1 MPGRIISSLSMTRTE
16 FDNLVVTSGRKLYGQ
31 ACRILGDREESEDA
45 VQEVF
50 VRLWKMNMRLDEYES
65 VEALAVTMVKNY
77 CIDQLRK
84 RRFIDKGGE
93 TAFSGLHDPALSP
106 QELIERQEAS
116 EILNRIIGELPE
128 KYGEVIRMRDIE
140 ELRFEEIAEITGQ
153 NINNLR
159 VSLSRAR
166 KYVRD
171 EFRKQTK

>member
-1 MPGRIISSLSMTRTE
+1 MTRTE
-16 FDNLVVTSGRKLYGQ
+16 FDNLVVTSGRKLYSQ

-50 VRLWKMNMRLDEYES
+50 VRLWKMKMKLDEYAS
-65 VEALAVTMVKNY
+65 VEALAMTMVKNY

-84 RRFIDKGGE
+84 RRFIDQGGE
-93 TAFSGLHDPALSP
+93 SALSIMRDSAPSP

-116 EILNRIIGELPE
+116 EIMIRIIGKLPDP
-128 KYGEVIRMRDIE
+128 YREVIRMRDVE
-140 ELRFEEIAEITGQ
+140 ELSFEEISEITGQ
-153 NINNLR
+153 TINNLR

-166 KYVRD
+166 KSVRD

>member
-1 MPGRIISSLSMTRTE
+1 MTRTE
-16 FDNLVVTSGRKLYGQ
+16 FDNLVVTSGRKLYSQ

-50 VRLWKMNMRLDEYES
+50 VRLWKMKMKLDEYAS

-84 RRFIDKGGE
+84 RKFIDQGGE
-93 TAFSGLHDPALSP
+93 TAMTGLYDSAPSP
-106 QELIERQEAS
+106 QELIERQEATD
-116 EILNRIIGELPE
+116 IMIRIIEELPE
-128 KYGEVIRMRDIE
+128 QYREVIRMRDIE
-140 ELRFEEIAEITGQ
+140 ELSFEEIAEITGQ

-166 KYVRD
+166 KNVRD

>member
-1 MPGRIISSLSMTRTE
+1 MTRTE

-65 VEALAVTMVKNY
+65 VEALAMTMVKNY
-77 CIDQLRK
+77 SIDQLRK
-84 RRFIDKGGE
+84 RRFIDQGGE
-93 TAFSGLHDPALSP
+93 SALSIMRDSAPSP
-106 QELIERQEAS
+106 QELIERQETS
-116 EILNRIIGELPE
+116 EIMFRIIGKLPDP
-128 KYGEVIRMRDIE
+128 YREVIRMRDIE
-140 ELRFEEIAEITGQ
+140 ELSFEEIAGITGQ